1 MLAVAISIASCERS
15 FIKLKLIFSSLRTT
29 MGEDRLLALALLST
43 ERETT
48 ETINFDEVINTFASV
63 KARKIVFLVT
73 WPIKLM
79 KQVVAFFDKL

>member
-1 MLAVAISIASCERS
+1 
-15 FIKLKLIFSSLRTT
+15 

-48 ETINFDEVINTFASV
+48 EAINFDEVINTFASV